1 MRLQMLAQK
10 IGKGVCG
17 EEAEDLGVAHIVAQ
31 TKFRHSQRTPPS
43 FHHQI
48 QGTALRFGA
57 ALRLPHHGVLQQ
69 AEFAGVL
76 HSGRAGAQAY
86 SSGISKSAAVPAP
99 S

>member
-1 MRLQMLAQK
+1 MRLQMFAQK

-31 TKFRHSQRTPPS
+31 KKFHHSQRAQAS

-48 QGTALRFGA
+48 QGTAPRFGA
-57 ALRLPHHGVLQQ
+57 ALRVPDHGVLQQ
-69 AEFAGVL
+69 AELAGML

-86 SSGISKSAAVPAP
+86 SSGIGESAAIPAP